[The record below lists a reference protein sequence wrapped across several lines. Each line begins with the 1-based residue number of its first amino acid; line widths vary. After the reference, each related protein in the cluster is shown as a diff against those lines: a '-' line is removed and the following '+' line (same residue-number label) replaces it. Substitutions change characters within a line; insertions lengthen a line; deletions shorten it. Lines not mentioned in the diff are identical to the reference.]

1 MPYDFVNHLTL
12 AKVEGETLVY
22 CSSSKVGYRIC
33 NQSFEL
39 LTKLQAKD
47 QNLKEDDFQR
57 LEPLKAI
64 FGAKGAT
71 KKCKRYEFIRQQ
83 GLVGCQI
90 NGCYVMLSLSILFKK
105 WRPLLVFSLFVFL
118 AVLTYYQGTEGGP
131 LFVPLSSS
139 LSWSFS
145 ILAFST
151 IVHEL
156 GHIQA
161 AVYYGVKDYAVG
173 VGFYYGFPVLFT
185 DVSSSYLL
193 KRSER
198 MAIALA
204 GVYFELLYSTILL
217 LLYLVGIHSLLLP
230 LGVLIFLKSLYN
242 LNPFFKTDGYWILSD
257 YLGVYHLKQKALDTI
272 ISALKVKTKK
282 PPLHWGLL
290 FYGVSHYVFYVLFL
304 FLVIHQLTQRWESLK
319 GLQWS
324 GFNWE
329 VLQTIGLMLLS
340 AVALYQLMNAALQA
354 FYVMRNYFSISN
366 LK

>member
-1 MPYDFVNHLTL
+1 MSYDFVNHLTL
-12 AKVEGETLVY
+12 AKVEGEHLVY
-22 CSSSKVGYRIC
+22 CSNSKLGYRIC
-33 NQSFEL
+33 TQSFEL

-47 QNLKEDDFQR
+47 RNLNEVDLQR
-57 LEPLKAI
+57 LETLNVI
-64 FGAKGAT
+64 FGTKGA
-71 KKCKRYEFIRQQ
+71 KRIKRHEFIRQH
-83 GLVGCQI
+83 GLVGWQI
-90 NGCYVMLSLSILFKK
+90 NGCYVPFSLGFLFKN
-105 WRPLLVFSLFVFL
+105 WRPLLVFSLLVFL
-118 AVLTYYQGTEGGP
+118 AVLVYYQGNGDGS
-131 LFVPLSSS
+131 LFFPLSTK

-161 AVYYGVKDYAVG
+161 AVYYGVKDYAIG

-193 KRSER
+193 KRTER
-198 MAIALA
+198 IAIALA

-257 YLGVYHLKQKALDTI
+257 YLGVYHLKQKAFDTI
-272 ISALKVKTKK
+272 ISVLKVKVKK
-282 PPLHWGLL
+282 PPLNLGLL
-290 FYGVSHYVFYVLFL
+290 LYGVSHLVFYVLFF
-304 FLVIHQLTQRWESLK
+304 FLVIHQLTQRWGSLK
-319 GLQWS
+319 YLQWS
-324 GFNWE
+324 EFDWE
-329 VLQTIGLMLLS
+329 VFQMLGLMLLS

-354 FYVMRNYFSISN
+354 FYGMRNYFSISN